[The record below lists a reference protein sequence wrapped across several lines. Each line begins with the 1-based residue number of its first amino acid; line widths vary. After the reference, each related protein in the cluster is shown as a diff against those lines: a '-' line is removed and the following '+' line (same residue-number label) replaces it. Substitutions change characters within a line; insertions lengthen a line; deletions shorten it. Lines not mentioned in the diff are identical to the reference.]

1 MTTRG
6 RTAALRVTPSYVL
19 LLVASWAVLCIV
31 ADRATRDAVLQ
42 ANSTDVAN
50 LLSGRIYSLATS
62 AALVEGPGCL
72 AVVAAAAGVLGFAER
87 AWGPGRLVATFVL
100 GHVGA
105 SVLVFAGLAAGLVA
119 HAFRPGVATATDVG
133 VSYGLLAVLGALLA
147 EPGLPRPGL
156 WQGTAVALVLGA
168 AALGHTFTDVGHLVA
183 LLLGLAAGR
192 ASAHGRRVRSP
203 ADLRLIRGGSRSEGR
218 STVRR
223 TG

>member
-147 EPGLPRPGL
+147 NRACPGP
-156 WQGTAVALVLGA
+156 AC
-168 AALGHTFTDVGHLVA
+168 
-183 LLLGLAAGR
+183 GR
-192 ASAHGRRVRSP
+192 APPSPSCWAPPRSGTPSRTSVTWWRCCWGSPP
-203 ADLRLIRGGSRSEGR
+203 AVHRHTAGAYAARP
-218 STVRR
+218 TCA
-223 TG
+223 